1 MLRGIDMAASGMIA
15 LQRKQ
20 NTLTNNLANLET
32 PGFKQD
38 TSPLRSFPE
47 VLLERIRQ
55 TGSSGIH
62 PKVGTLS
69 MGVYN
74 QETLPL
80 FSQGNLVS
88 TNMPFDVAI
97 QDQGLA
103 AITENGQTRQ
113 PAAFFVVQTADG
125 SLRLTRNGR
134 FSVNEAGQLATASG
148 ELVIGKD
155 GAPITAA
162 DLTAGDVSIGANGD
176 IFVFPEDPA
185 RARTIG
191 SLGIMIV
198 NNPNQ
203 LIKQD
208 NGLFALDG
216 ENQVQLEQTL
226 PAGLQLHHRMIEQ
239 SNVDPTQT
247 ITEMMTNMRLYEANQ
262 KVLQAY
268 DKSLE
273 QLNTIG
279 RV

>member
-32 PGFKQD
+32 PGFKQEA
-38 TSPLRSFPE
+38 SPLRSFPE
-47 VLLERIRQ
+47 VLLQRIRQ
-55 TGSSGIH
+55 TGAAGIQ
-62 PKVGTLS
+62 PRVGTLA

-80 FSQGNLVS
+80 FMQGSLVS

-97 QDQGLA
+97 EDQGLA
-103 AITENGQTRQ
+103 MITENGEVRQ

-125 SLRLTRNGR
+125 SFGLTRNGR
-134 FSVNEAGQLATASG
+134 FSVNEAGQLMTPSGDLVLGRDGNPISSPDLRSG
-148 ELVIGKD
+148 E
-155 GAPITAA
+155 
-162 DLTAGDVSIGANGD
+162 VSIESNGD
-176 IFVFPEDPA
+176 IVVYPEDSV
-185 RARTIG
+185 RARRVG

-208 NGLFALDG
+208 NGLFS
-216 ENQVQLEQTL
+216 LEGSNAAMLQQTL
-226 PAGLQLHHRMIEQ
+226 PAGMQLHHKMLEQ
-239 SNVDPTQT
+239 SNVDPAQT
-247 ITEMMTNMRLYEANQ
+247 VTDMMVNMRLYEANQ
-262 KVLQAY
+262 KVIQAY
-268 DKSLE
+268 DKTLE

-279 RV
+279 RM